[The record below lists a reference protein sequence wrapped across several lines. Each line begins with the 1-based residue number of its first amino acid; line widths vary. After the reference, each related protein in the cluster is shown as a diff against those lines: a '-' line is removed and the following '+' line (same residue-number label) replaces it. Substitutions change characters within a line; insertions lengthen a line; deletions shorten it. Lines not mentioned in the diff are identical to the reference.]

1 MPHAAQR
8 RSAES
13 FKSSFVSGAGE
24 WGAGVLLG
32 AAEARGGSI
41 FEMILVVFIVCQAT
55 RPRIFFVS
63 ARRRLDSTSFAFV
76 PRERVAFLRR
86 SRAASARRA
95 FFFASAASL
104 IFRRSLRRAV
114 SRFIACDRESDT
126 VTMSPVGL
134 CRSVTAVETL
144 FTCCPPGP
152 LERENISSKS
162 DSGSFFMRN
171 GHRNSYPR
179 NNFFDR
185 TEIQNHPIIVKMA
198 VFSLRTRS
206 VKIAVPCRSEHY

>member
-13 FKSSFVSGAGE
+13 FKSSFASGAGE
-24 WGAGVLLG
+24 WGAGVTLG
-32 AAEARGGSI
+32 AAEAEGGAI
-41 FEMILVVFIVCQAT
+41 FEVILVVFIVCQAT
-55 RPRIFFVS
+55 RPLIFFVS

-114 SRFIACDRESDT
+114 SRFIACERESDT
-126 VTMSPVGL
+126 VTMRPVGV

-171 GHRNSYPR
+171 GRVNSYPR
-179 NNFFDR
+179 NKFFDR
-185 TEIQNHPIIVKMA
+185 TEIQNNPIIVKMA
-198 VFSLRTRS
+198 LFRLRTYG
-206 VKIAVPCRSEHY
+206 VKIAAPCCSEDY